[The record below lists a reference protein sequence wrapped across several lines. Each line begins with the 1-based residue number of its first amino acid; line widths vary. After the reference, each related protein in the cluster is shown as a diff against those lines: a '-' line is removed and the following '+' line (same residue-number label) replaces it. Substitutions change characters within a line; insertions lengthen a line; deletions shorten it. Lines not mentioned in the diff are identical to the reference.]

1 MTRRDFLRTL
11 VALPAVKALAPLTA
25 LLPVAPIVNNT
36 RRSLAVGSQARHLL
50 YTLPKG
56 AHFTGLVFDDVE
68 TETIV
73 GRPSIHVENDR
84 VYWKGPV

>member
-1 MTRRDFLRTL
+1 MTRRDFFRAL
-11 VALPAVKALAPLTA
+11 VALPAVKALAPLAA

-36 RRSLAVGSQARHLL
+36 RRSLVMGSQAFHLL

-68 TETIV
+68 TKTIV
-73 GRPSIHVENDR
+73 GRPSIHVENGR
-84 VYWKGPV
+84 VYWEEPA